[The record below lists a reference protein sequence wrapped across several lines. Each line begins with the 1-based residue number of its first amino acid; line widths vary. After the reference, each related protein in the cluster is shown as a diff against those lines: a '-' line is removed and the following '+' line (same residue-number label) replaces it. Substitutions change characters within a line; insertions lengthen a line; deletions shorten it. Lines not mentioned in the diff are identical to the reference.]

1 MFQFTGYL
9 SDKQFHGFTEA
20 ASPSDLYPL
29 WKSADDPPLEEMRCW
44 LLLKTPS
51 SSVWV
56 EVVLDIPSYFDSL
69 KSHFEDQISIE
80 FRAKGK
86 SSPNSSPHPSPSK
99 ESSGVDTE
107 ETVQVTESLST
118 LGMSDGLSTPTAG
131 SHVTFKV
138 QSIDFSE
145 LVNDKDPFTMEHVE
159 EITDPLLLR
168 FPKQEIT
175 HRQDTLCVSLDG
187 FERFVRSEADA
198 GNNLIGLELNRVVC
212 KGGRELSFVL
222 GKDVWLLSILEHSRE
237 IRNSFRDFLKCSIA
251 RENQLQGMQNDKEF
265 WQRVL
270 FWVSDF
276 LDFRASQERLTLPPA
291 EDGITPFMSPYYF
304 SKEEAHGLGGLYM
317 PNTASLHANLLL
329 MLEEKA
335 GEGALEVCASHDIA
349 PVLLIGFGIK
359 KGDLKN
365 EKFKSDK
372 KKWIKN
378 ERKRCR
384 RRGFVPADGPLGAG
398 SLVKGRH
405 ILG

>member
-9 SDKQFHGFTEA
+9 SAKKIVGFTEA

-44 LLLKTPS
+44 VLLETPS

-56 EVVLDIPSYFDSL
+56 EVVLDIPSYFDGL

-99 ESSGVDTE
+99 ESSGVDTA

-138 QSIDFSE
+138 KSIDFSE

-168 FPKQEIT
+168 FPKQEIK
-175 HRQDTLCVSLDG
+175 HRQDTLCVGLDG

-198 GNNLIGLELNRVVC
+198 GKDLIGLELNRVVC
-212 KGGRELSFVL
+212 KGGRELSLVL
-222 GKDVWLLSILEHSRE
+222 SKDVWLLSILEHSRE
-237 IRNSFRDFLKCSIA
+237 IRNSFRDFLKHSIA

-276 LDFRASQERLTLPPA
+276 LDFRASQERLTLPP
-291 EDGITPFMSPYYF
+291 EDGITPFMPPYYF
-304 SKEEAHGLGGLYM
+304 SKEEAQGLGGLYM
-317 PNTASLHANLLL
+317 PNSANLHVTLLL

-372 KKWIKN
+372 KKWIK
-378 ERKRCR
+378 KRE
-384 RRGFVPADGPLGAG
+384 
-398 SLVKGRH
+398 KEMQK
-405 ILG
+405 